1 MDDIE
6 TKLMDRRAEALKDEI
21 DALKKKTEQNRQ
33 MARDAGETADAVL
46 NNTTDTQ
53 TVRLLTHTHRLQ
65 THTQTTTSLYD
76 NSVFT
81 DCVQQDLD
89 NVTKLFELLKQKNEN
104 ETDQSGAGERLKN
117 ITEEV
122 ERMKR
127 QVEDKLRQIK
137 GSINT
142 R

>member
-1 MDDIE
+1 M
-6 TKLMDRRAEALKDEI
+6 
-21 DALKKKTEQNRQ
+21 
-33 MARDAGETADAVL
+33 
-46 NNTTDTQ
+46 
-53 TVRLLTHTHRLQ
+53 
-65 THTQTTTSLYD
+65 
-76 NSVFT
+76 
-81 DCVQQDLD
+81 
-89 NVTKLFELLKQKNEN
+89 TKLFELLKQKNEN